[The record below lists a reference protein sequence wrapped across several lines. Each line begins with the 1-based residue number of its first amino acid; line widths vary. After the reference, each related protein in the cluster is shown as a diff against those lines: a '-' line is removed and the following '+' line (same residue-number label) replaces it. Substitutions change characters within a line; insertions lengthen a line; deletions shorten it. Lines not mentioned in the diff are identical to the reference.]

1 MVQTASELRNPGP
14 SAQGA
19 PAEARRREILA
30 AASRLFRRD
39 GFAATGMRAIAA
51 ELEMTAG
58 SLYYYFENK
67 QALLAYCQESTLD
80 ELTVAGAIRAGD
92 ATSPGRRLRELVV
105 AHVVA
110 LNESHP
116 GSLAHLEVEALAPE
130 LRSPLLAKRRA
141 YERRIEGLVRDGVAA
156 GEFRDVDPRLTALAL
171 LGALNWTVKWFREDG
186 ARTAAEVGERFADL
200 FLGGLQNREST

>member
-1 MVQTASELRNPGP
+1 M
-14 SAQGA
+14 
-19 PAEARRREILA
+19 
-30 AASRLFRRD
+30 
-39 GFAATGMRAIAA
+39 
-51 ELEMTAG
+51 
-58 SLYYYFENK
+58 
-67 QALLAYCQESTLD
+67 
-80 ELTVAGAIRAGD
+80 
-92 ATSPGRRLRELVV
+92 

-116 GSLAHLEVEALAPE
+116 GSLAHLEVETLAPE
-130 LRSPLLAKRRA
+130 RRSPLLAKRRA

-200 FLGGLQNREST
+200 FLGGLQNRESS